1 MFSAVIDSVLLLFL
15 LLNPFLIVIYIIEL
29 VQDSSAFDFW
39 KIVLRAGSISFVVF
53 VIFAIVGNKVFV
65 TLLHARFAS
74 FQVFGGIVFLIIGL
88 RFVFNGPKAILTLRG
103 EPEQIAGSLT
113 MPIMIGPGSV
123 SASILTGQRLNNT
136 GAVIA
141 TFIAVFLCIA
151 TLMLLKLL
159 HDYVKLRNEKI
170 IERYIE
176 VAGRIAALVVGTFSI
191 EMIMQGVSAWI
202 EVF

>member
-1 MFSAVIDSVLLLFL
+1 MFSAMIDSVLLLFL

-29 VQDSSAFDFW
+29 VQESSAVDFG
-39 KIVLRAGSISFVVF
+39 KIVLRAGVISFLVF
-53 VIFAIVGNKVFV
+53 SVFAIVGNKIFI
-65 TLLHARFAS
+65 TLLQARFAS
-74 FQVFGGIVFLIIGL
+74 FQVFGGIVFLIIGI

-103 EPEQIAGSLT
+103 EPEQVAGSLT

-123 SASILTGQRLNNT
+123 SASILNGQRLNDL

-141 TFIAVFLCIA
+141 TFLAVLLCIT
-151 TLMLLKLL
+151 TLMLLKKL

-176 VAGRIAALVVGTFSI
+176 VAGRITALIVGTFSI
-191 EMIMQGVSAWI
+191 EMIMRGISAWLK
-202 EVF
+202 VF